1 MNNTYSNPVENV
13 NEVFNN
19 QNSSNMKEQNDV
31 VATPNVIESTKAAE
45 TASNNNI
52 RNNIDMNNII
62 DFSSVCGEGI
72 VAQTASVDQQV
83 VNDMFN
89 AFLSIPQEV
98 IVKFKNE
105 NGYLKMVVYMNHR
118 EKFLRSYETFADAK
132 LVEIMVGSMRGDKV
146 GALQGYK
153 SEEHPL
159 KASEVDPRINI
170 FSQFINSPLRCHFDN
185 DFIATNGDRY
195 VCVTFNISY
204 RKYIKF
210 CLKRTEEI
218 EIIINK
224 AIHAA

>member
-1 MNNTYSNPVENV
+1 MTH
-13 NEVFNN
+13 
-19 QNSSNMKEQNDV
+19 KNDV

-153 SEEHPL
+153 SEEITQFYPKFVIISTISVFKQSLCRNRNISINHIISRSTVLLSTSSQPFSSSRASREAYSEEDSSRSAQGVMQSCSAAMP
-159 KASEVDPRINI
+159 KASV
-170 FSQFINSPLRCHFDN
+170 S
-185 DFIATNGDRY
+185 
-195 VCVTFNISY
+195 
-204 RKYIKF
+204 K
-210 CLKRTEEI
+210 
-218 EIIINK
+218 
-224 AIHAA
+224 